1 MIKGMSGFGQSES
14 ENSKFKVSVQVHSLN
29 HRYLDASVYLP
40 DYLRSLDTYIK
51 SIVKKKIN
59 RGKINISVNIINK
72 GSFRPDL
79 NPDAVGAYIHLASRL
94 HKQFGISK
102 DIAFWQ
108 LLNLPSVLIE
118 KQKIPVDEIL
128 AKRLITPLVNKALDK
143 LVLMRQKEGEAIY
156 KDLQKRSRIIS
167 AKIKF
172 IENKLPKV
180 FKRLEGK
187 MTQEELA
194 AFMRGCD
201 VSEEIVRLK
210 FHIAN
215 LCQVATSTKQ
225 ESSGKELD
233 FICQELQREANTL
246 GAKVPNKHISFAVVK
261 IKSQL
266 EKLREQLQNVE

>member
-1 MIKGMSGFGQSES
+1 MIKGMSGFGQAES
-14 ENSKFKVSVQVHSLN
+14 ENSKFKATVQVHSLN

-40 DYLRSLDTYIK
+40 EYLRSLDNYIK
-51 SIVKKKIN
+51 LIIKKKLK
-59 RGKINISVNIINK
+59 RGKVNVSINIFTK
-72 GSFRPDL
+72 GAIKPHL
-79 NPDAVGAYIHLASRL
+79 NPDIVGAYVHLAARL
-94 HKQFGISK
+94 NRQFGISK

-118 KQKIPVDEIL
+118 KEKPPIDEVE
-128 AKRLITPLVNKALDK
+128 AKRLLTPLVNKALEK
-143 LVLMRQKEGEAIY
+143 LLVMRQKEGIAIY
-156 KDLQKRSRIIS
+156 KDLQKRSRIVS
-167 AKIKF
+167 SKIKY

-180 FKRLEGK
+180 FERLK
-187 MTQEELA
+187 AKLSHEELG
-194 AFMRGCD
+194 AFMRNCD

-215 LCQVATSTKQ
+215 LCQVATNTKG

-246 GAKVPNKHISFAVVK
+246 GAKVPDKYISFAVVK